1 MSKEKD
7 LFAAPSQEEKDSI
20 LNAPVSEQELS
31 ELQSSELKEKISPLE
46 AAKTSFFDT
55 IGMGLTDEI
64 SAGLETAGQAI
75 GLKDVGGP
83 NLLDVKTTK
92 PLLLQPDRLKNL
104 MSVYEEA
111 KANRSAMEL
120 EQEKAQPTASMIGTG
135 AGLLATAP
143 MTMLKGAK
151 VLGKALP
158 VAEAGLQAGIAG
170 FGESEGSIL
179 NDPGTLIQDTL
190 GGSALGLGLGK
201 VGQEVASGIS
211 SLGKTILDSS
221 KVNALKALGYTKN
234 QLKKIKGN
242 SKDFEKIKDV
252 GGKAQ
257 DLGLT
262 SPFMTN
268 EGRYEK
274 IQDLISQNEDK
285 LTSKLANIDTN
296 LQSNPD
302 LFNELKVA
310 KSEIEDGAIDQ
321 FKKQNPEASDETVNK
336 FVDAIKKMTTKA
348 DDPDFLNAT
357 KLQAKKIALNQE
369 GRYNKLDDVNASV
382 DAARNLRSQ
391 YKSAI
396 ERYGEL
402 VNQKTG
408 ADTTDIKNINKDLGD
423 LFEMRK
429 AAEDNALKDLSGKMS
444 LPSKAGVGFSLLD
457 LNPKALAAGTAVD
470 IISKY
475 GQGIASSS
483 KRASGDFLKNNAN
496 SLTSSVAE
504 VSSREGTRN
513 LLQNNNVNS
522 ISEKSPEAIN
532 QLALKSVQKYGK
544 DGEKLSNLLKIISQK
559 SNQGRTAA
567 IFGMMQNPDYRSKL
581 NELNE
586 EEPQE

>member
-1 MSKEKD
+1 MENNK
-7 LFAAPSQEEKDSI
+7 APQ
-20 LNAPVSEQELS
+20 LS
-31 ELQSSELKEKISPLE
+31 EGFEEVEIPKLSEGFEEIPVENTEISGLE
-46 AAKTSFFDT
+46 AAKTKFFDT
-55 IGMGLTDEI
+55 IGMDLTDEI
-64 SAGLETAGQAI
+64 SGGLEAAGQAV

-111 KANRSAMEL
+111 KAKRSAMEL

-143 MTMLKGAK
+143 LNLLKGAK
-151 VLGKALP
+151 ALGKALP
-158 VAEAGLQAGIAG
+158 VAEAALQGTVAG
-170 FGESEGSIL
+170 FGASEGSVL
-179 NDPGTLIQDTL
+179 QDPGTLLKDTL
-190 GGSALGLGLGK
+190 TGTGIGGGLGK
-201 VGQEVASGIS
+201 AGEMVSSGLSTFGKSIS
-211 SLGKTILDSS
+211 DSS
-221 KVNALKALGYTKN
+221 KENALKALGYTKK

-242 SKDFEKIKDV
+242 SKDFETLKDV

-262 SPFMTN
+262 GPFMSN

-285 LTSKLANIDTN
+285 LTKKLGDIDTN

-310 KSEIEDGAIDQ
+310 KSEIVDGAVAQ
-321 FKKQNPEASDETVNK
+321 FKKQNPEASDEMLNK
-336 FVDAIKKMTTKA
+336 FVETIKKMTTKA

-369 GRYNKLDDVNASV
+369 GKYNKIDDVNVSV
-382 DAARNLRSQ
+382 DAARNLRSE
-391 YKSAI
+391 YKKAI
-396 ERYGEL
+396 EKYGEV
-402 VNQKTG
+402 VNQRTG
-408 ADTTDIKNINKDLGD
+408 ANTSEIKNINKDLGD

-429 AAEDNALKDLSGKMS
+429 AAEDATLKDLSGKMS
-444 LPSKAGVGFSLLD
+444 LTNKAGVGFSLLD
-457 LNPKALAAGTAVD
+457 LNPKALAASTAVD
-470 IISKY
+470 AISKY

-483 KRASGDFLKNNAN
+483 KRATGDFLKNNAN
-496 SLTSSVAE
+496 SITSSVAE
-504 VSSREGTRN
+504 ATSREGTRN

-532 QLALKSVQKYGK
+532 ALATKSVQKYGK
-544 DGEKLSNLLKIISQK
+544 DGEKLSNLLKTISQK

-567 IFGMMQNPDYRSKL
+567 IFGMMQNPDYRMKL
-581 NELNE
+581 NELNNE
-586 EEPQE
+586 EQEPQE